1 MTRTRRTRTF
11 AALAAAAVI
20 PLAACGS
27 DSEGEG
33 ESSSSAS
40 SESNAESSGSESS
53 GSGSSS
59 SEDTASSSDTAS
71 ESSSEE
77 SGSASG
83 SGDVTSAQA
92 GVSFDVP
99 DGWQQIDAEEIAAN
113 PDQAP
118 PELEAAAEAQG
129 VSVEQF
135 LQQIT
140 QQTDL
145 VVLGETEDGFTPNI
159 NVIASPQVPTDA
171 QIESQLS
178 SSGTVEGT
186 EDLETPIGTGTDT
199 TYVLP
204 MGGVEVQG
212 RMLVVPTD
220 SGAAIITVSAGDA
233 ETADSVV
240 GTVAESLS
248 AA

>member
-11 AALAAAAVI
+11 AALAAAAII

-33 ESSSSAS
+33 ESSSTAS
-40 SESNAESSGSESS
+40 SESSAESSGSES
-53 GSGSSS
+53 GS
-59 SEDTASSSDTAS
+59 SEDTASSRDTAS
-71 ESSSEE
+71 SSSSEE

-83 SGDVTSAQA
+83 AGDVTSAQA

>member
-11 AALAAAAVI
+11 AALAAAAII

-33 ESSSSAS
+33 ESSSTAS
-40 SESNAESSGSESS
+40 SESSAESSGSE
-53 GSGSSS
+53 SSS

-83 SGDVTSAQA
+83 AGDVTSAQA

>member
-11 AALAAAAVI
+11 AALAAAAII

-33 ESSSSAS
+33 EGSSTAS
-40 SESNAESSGSESS
+40 SESSAESSGSE
-53 GSGSSS
+53 SSS

-83 SGDVTSAQA
+83 AGDVTSAQA